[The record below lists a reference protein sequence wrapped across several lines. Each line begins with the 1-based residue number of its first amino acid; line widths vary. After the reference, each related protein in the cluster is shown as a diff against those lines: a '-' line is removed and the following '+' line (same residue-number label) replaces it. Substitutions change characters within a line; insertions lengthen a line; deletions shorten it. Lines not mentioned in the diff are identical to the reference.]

1 MPERLSMSRIKEW
14 RLKRLEKRAV
24 ELKAS
29 IKEVSQ
35 WQSMGLEEGNELEWL
50 MLYDTEEL
58 AKVEAKI
65 KKLKA

>member
-1 MPERLSMSRIKEW
+1 MSRIKEW

-50 MLYDTEEL
+50 ILYDTEEL
-58 AKVEAKI
+58 AKVKAKI

>member
-1 MPERLSMSRIKEW
+1 MSRIKER
-14 RLKRLEKRAV
+14 RLKRLEKRAK

-50 MLYDTEEL
+50 ILYDTEEL
-58 AKVEAKI
+58 AKVKAKI

>member
-1 MPERLSMSRIKEW
+1 MSRIKEW

>member
-1 MPERLSMSRIKEW
+1 MSRIKEW
-14 RLKRLEKRAV
+14 RLKRLEKRAE

>member
-1 MPERLSMSRIKEW
+1 MSRVKEW

-50 MLYDTEEL
+50 ILYDTEEL
-58 AKVEAKI
+58 AKVKAKI

>member
-1 MPERLSMSRIKEW
+1 MSRIKEW

-24 ELKAS
+24 ELKRY
-29 IKEVSQ
+29 IKEIPQ

-50 MLYDTEEL
+50 MLYETEEL
-58 AKVEAKI
+58 AKVKEKI

>member
-1 MPERLSMSRIKEW
+1 MSRIKEW
-14 RLKRLEKRAV
+14 RLKRLEKRAK

>member
-1 MPERLSMSRIKEW
+1 MLERLSMSRIKEW
-14 RLKRLEKRAV
+14 RLKSLEKRAK

-50 MLYDTEEL
+50 ILYDTEEL
-58 AKVEAKI
+58 AKVKAKI

>member
-1 MPERLSMSRIKEW
+1 MSRIKEW

-50 MLYDTEEL
+50 KLYDTEEL
-58 AKVEAKI
+58 DKVKAKI